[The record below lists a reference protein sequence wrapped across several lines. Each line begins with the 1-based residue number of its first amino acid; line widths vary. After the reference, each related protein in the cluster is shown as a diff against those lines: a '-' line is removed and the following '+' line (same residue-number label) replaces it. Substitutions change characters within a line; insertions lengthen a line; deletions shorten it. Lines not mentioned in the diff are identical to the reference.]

1 MGEDR
6 DALLQQ
12 VEDLRTAAEAAGIV
26 QADPWAALDTVWK
39 GPDVDLAKIRVV
51 GQGTMA
57 AVHTAYADGR
67 VEEAVIL
74 KSWTWPRRSSSSIGR
89 TRPARSSTRP
99 STRIRPTRRRSP

>member
-1 MGEDR
+1 MGSSDR

-12 VEDLRTAAEAAGIV
+12 VEDLRTAAQAAGIV

-39 GPDVDLAKIRVV
+39 GPDVDLAKIRVI
-51 GQGTMA
+51 GQDTMA

-74 KSWTWPRRSSSSIGR
+74 KALDLAKTLLPL
-89 TRPARSSTRP
+89 ALAAL
-99 STRIRPTRRRSP
+99 